1 MVDRFNQEK
10 FINTTLSQV
19 EKNLN
24 RFIFETNFSNVN
36 SLYLRNEISK
46 YKKKNIRR
54 NKSQNDINSLY
65 QNINHRIL
73 PILNRKRDPSARH
86 KNSTIFN
93 PKIINK
99 NIISGKQDINKIFV
113 KDPLKSELRQINYIK
128 KFLKY
133 SNENLNQKLYHTQ
146 LLDKYKNTIIRNK
159 DMKKGLYDLIN
170 KGYIPKG
177 ADVTPSL
184 NKEGNPFSITSKD
197 IFYKY
202 KKSKEKDEIENS
214 SLNRM
219 KYTPEY
225 NMNVFYKT
233 YQPLYK
239 KIELNKNNSCS
250 NVNSKREIKFNKNVF
265 ITSEEKKFNK
275 NNSDIINN
283 ILVKK
288 ADSQND
294 YFISK
299 NIKFS
304 NNLFNK
310 LKPYPFNN
318 YNKYITDEKETFYE
332 YIKNINLE
340 EDNKILK
347 FKDYKLIKNNEFD
360 EFKKKNNKK
369 WEIIKDII
377 NNFSIILSKLNY
389 NYAEA
394 DSNKI
399 IKLIDYYNDDIKY
412 IKYKDLLFCLTEKDL
427 KVKELDF
434 ESEKYFY
441 DKIKEIFVIKIQRM
455 VRRMFAI
462 IKYNYLKLLNIYSI
476 IIQKNFRCYF
486 HRKKAKQIKYNYKL
500 LIHNKYIE
508 ILNDFKKNWDNNK
521 ERLRIEIHIN
531 SLSYDR
537 DNNCNID
544 KYILKESLQLNRLI
558 RLIDSNLEIIYI
570 FPYNVP
576 EEVLAYYY
584 SNLEKVGIENIKKRV
599 HFLVPEACE
608 YLPNNFSLSKLLY
621 LSPKT
626 LNQIKILTRNKF
638 TYIIPGV
645 VGPIEEYLSYNLEI
659 PILMSNL
666 NKINLMFNKS
676 GIKNILEMNEIPFPI
691 SAWDIKESEEFYS
704 SLSHLIATYPTIKIW
719 IMKTNNDINGKTIAY
734 LDTGKNEFINQ
745 LKKEK
750 KMNINFTTKIFQEKL
765 YYQIKNIIAKEIVF
779 SYPNFYHN
787 WNEYFQ
793 MFLKNS
799 GVIEACPTSDLDG
812 IMGRPCIPLLI
823 EPNGKIKILPTFEKI
838 NVEYFKNAINTS
850 PQNNIDNDILN
861 KLANKLGI
869 FLYHQDIIGYVT
881 IECIT
886 FHDGKK
892 VLYWCTDLIYG
903 LTQTISDIQYGYFF
917 FIQGNLYVNNIT
929 EKIYNITNNK
939 NNNNNEDNFDSNNQ
953 SNINSN
959 IINEINY
966 NQILSKVMIFSIPFI
981 STEIIKNT
989 KLKHLLRDIKYDNIE
1004 FIIEKKEGIIL
1015 NLCDGLECGI
1025 FGIVGIIN
1033 NEGYERIN
1041 PNYKLWKLIDRSM
1054 NIIKNLEHKLNI
1066 NTLMSSVSKQIFG
1079 SSERID
1085 TIGLHLIFSKI
1096 KKVLKQKENEV
1107 IKEEN
1112 RKKKISNE
1120 AYL

>member
-1 MVDRFNQEK
+1 MVDRFNHEK
-10 FINTTLSQV
+10 YINTTLSQV
-19 EKNLN
+19 EKNLS

-46 YKKKNIRR
+46 FKKRNFRR
-54 NKSQNDINSLY
+54 NKSQNNIASYY
-65 QNINHRIL
+65 QNINQRIL

-93 PKIINK
+93 PKVINK

-113 KDPLKSELRQINYIK
+113 KDPLKSELRQINYKK

-159 DMKKGLYDLIN
+159 DMQKGLYDLIN

-184 NKEGNPFSITSKD
+184 NNEGNPFRITSKD

-214 SLNRM
+214 SLNRL

-250 NVNSKREIKFNKNVF
+250 NINNKREPKFNRKVF
-265 ITSEEKKFNK
+265 ITSEEKKINK
-275 NNSDIINN
+275 NNSDIIND
-283 ILVKK
+283 IFVRKD
-288 ADSQND
+288 DSQND
-294 YFISK
+294 SFVSK

-310 LKPYPFNN
+310 LKPYSFNN

-340 EDNKILK
+340 EDNKILR
-347 FKDYKLIKNNEFD
+347 FKDYKLIKDNEFN
-360 EFKKKNNKK
+360 EFKKENKNK

-377 NNFSIILSKLNY
+377 NNFSLIFSKLNY
-389 NYAEA
+389 NYAEV

-399 IKLIDYYNDDIKY
+399 IKLIEYYNDDIKY

-441 DKIKEIFVIKIQRM
+441 EKIKEIFIIKIQRM
-455 VRRMFAI
+455 VRRMLSI

-476 IIQKNFRCYF
+476 IIQKNFRCYY
-486 HRKKAKQIKYNYKL
+486 HRKKAEQVKYNYKL
-500 LIHNKYIE
+500 LVHNKYIE

-537 DNNCNID
+537 NNNCNID

-570 FPYNVP
+570 FPYNIS
-576 EEVLAYYY
+576 EEVLSYYY
-584 SNLEKVGIENIKKRV
+584 SNLEKMGVENIEKRV

-621 LSPKT
+621 LSPKS
-626 LNQIKILTRNKF
+626 LNQIKILTKNKF

-676 GIKNILEMNEIPFPI
+676 GIKNVLEMNEIPFPI
-691 SAWDIKESEEFYS
+691 SAWDIKKSEEFYS
-704 SLSHLIATYPTIKIW
+704 SLSHLIATYPSIKIW

-734 LDTGKNEFINQ
+734 LDTGKIEFINQ

-750 KMNINFTTKIFQEKL
+750 KINKNFTTKIFQEKL
-765 YYQIKNIIAKEIVF
+765 YYQIKSIIAKDIAF

-799 GVIEACPTSDLDG
+799 GIIEACPTNDLDG

-838 NVEYFKNAINTS
+838 NVEHFKNAINTS

-861 KLANKLGI
+861 KLANKLGV

-903 LTQTISDIQYGYFF
+903 LTQTICDIQYGYFF
-917 FIQGNLYVNNIT
+917 FIQGNLYVNNFT
-929 EKIYNITNNK
+929 EKIYNITNRK
-939 NNNNNEDNFDSNNQ
+939 NNNNIDNFDSNNQ
-953 SNINSN
+953 SDINSSM
-959 IINEINY
+959 INEINY
-966 NQILSKVMIFSIPFI
+966 NQVLSKVMIFSIPYI
-981 STEIIKNT
+981 STEIIKNI
-989 KLKHLLRDIKYDNIE
+989 KLKNLLRDFRYNNIE
-1004 FIIEKKEGIIL
+1004 FILEKKEGIIL

-1033 NEGYERIN
+1033 NEGYEKIN
-1041 PNYKLWKLIDRSM
+1041 PNYKLWKLIDRAM
-1054 NIIKNLEHKLNI
+1054 NIIKDLEHKMNI
-1066 NTLMSSVSKQIFG
+1066 NTLMSSISKQIFG
-1079 SSERID
+1079 SLERID
-1085 TIGLHLIFSKI
+1085 TIGLHLIFLKI

-1107 IKEEN
+1107 IKEEI

>member
-1 MVDRFNQEK
+1 MQQ
-10 FINTTLSQV
+10 S
-19 EKNLN
+19 
-24 RFIFETNFSNVN
+24 
-36 SLYLRNEISK
+36 
-46 YKKKNIRR
+46 
-54 NKSQNDINSLY
+54 
-65 QNINHRIL
+65 H
-73 PILNRKRDPSARH
+73 A
-86 KNSTIFN
+86 IFN
-93 PKIINK
+93 IK
-99 NIISGKQDINKIFV
+99 GKD
-113 KDPLKSELRQINYIK
+113 
-128 KFLKY
+128 
-133 SNENLNQKLYHTQ
+133 
-146 LLDKYKNTIIRNK
+146 
-159 DMKKGLYDLIN
+159 
-170 KGYIPKG
+170 
-177 ADVTPSL
+177 
-184 NKEGNPFSITSKD
+184 
-197 IFYKY
+197 
-202 KKSKEKDEIENS
+202 
-214 SLNRM
+214 
-219 KYTPEY
+219 
-225 NMNVFYKT
+225 
-233 YQPLYK
+233 
-239 KIELNKNNSCS
+239 
-250 NVNSKREIKFNKNVF
+250 
-265 ITSEEKKFNK
+265 
-275 NNSDIINN
+275 
-283 ILVKK
+283 
-288 ADSQND
+288 DSQND
-294 YFISK
+294 SFVSK

-310 LKPYPFNN
+310 LKPYSFNN

-340 EDNKILK
+340 EDNKILR
-347 FKDYKLIKNNEFD
+347 FKDYKLIKDNEFN
-360 EFKKKNNKK
+360 EFKKENKNK

-377 NNFSIILSKLNY
+377 NNFSLIFSKLNY
-389 NYAEA
+389 NYAEV

-399 IKLIDYYNDDIKY
+399 IKLIEYYNDDIKY

-441 DKIKEIFVIKIQRM
+441 EKIKEIFIIKIQRM
-455 VRRMFAI
+455 VRRMLSI

-476 IIQKNFRCYF
+476 IIQKNFRCYY
-486 HRKKAKQIKYNYKL
+486 HRKKAEQVKYNYKL
-500 LIHNKYIE
+500 LVHNKYIE

-537 DNNCNID
+537 NNNCNID

-570 FPYNVP
+570 FPYNIS
-576 EEVLAYYY
+576 EEVLSYYY
-584 SNLEKVGIENIKKRV
+584 SNLEKMGVENIEKRV

-621 LSPKT
+621 LSPKS
-626 LNQIKILTRNKF
+626 LNQIKILTKNKF

-676 GIKNILEMNEIPFPI
+676 GIKNVLEMNEIPFPI
-691 SAWDIKESEEFYS
+691 SAWDIKKSEEFYS
-704 SLSHLIATYPTIKIW
+704 SLSHLIATYPSIKIW

-734 LDTGKNEFINQ
+734 LDTGKIEFINQ

-750 KMNINFTTKIFQEKL
+750 KINKNFTTKIFQEKL
-765 YYQIKNIIAKEIVF
+765 YYQIKSIIAKDIAF

-799 GVIEACPTSDLDG
+799 GIIEACPTNDLDG

-838 NVEYFKNAINTS
+838 NVEHFKNAINTS
-850 PQNNIDNDILN
+850 PQNNIDNDILS
-861 KLANKLGI
+861 KLANKLGV

-903 LTQTISDIQYGYFF
+903 LTQTICDIQYGYFF
-917 FIQGNLYVNNIT
+917 FIQGNLYVNNFT
-929 EKIYNITNNK
+929 EKIYNLTNRK
-939 NNNNNEDNFDSNNQ
+939 NNNNADNFDSNNQ
-953 SNINSN
+953 SDINSSM
-959 IINEINY
+959 INEINY
-966 NQILSKVMIFSIPFI
+966 NQVLSKVMIFSIPYI
-981 STEIIKNT
+981 STEIIKNI
-989 KLKHLLRDIKYDNIE
+989 KLKNLLRDFRYNNIE
-1004 FIIEKKEGIIL
+1004 FILEKKEGIIL

-1033 NEGYERIN
+1033 NEGYEKIN
-1041 PNYKLWKLIDRSM
+1041 PNYKLWKLIDRAM
-1054 NIIKNLEHKLNI
+1054 NIIKDYEHKMNI
-1066 NTLMSSVSKQIFG
+1066 NTLMTSISKQIFG
-1079 SSERID
+1079 SLERID
-1085 TIGLHLIFSKI
+1085 TIGLHLIFLKI

-1107 IKEEN
+1107 IKEEI